1 MSKTV
6 DITLE
11 EAQTEGTT
19 ATVAEWLKKVGDRVR
34 KDEPIIELE
43 TDKVMMEVVAPADGI
58 LTDILV
64 PVGETATENKILGT
78 IDTEAES
85 KAPNE
90 EHKTEEKSAPNDKH
104 DRLSQKNTPAAGP
117 LDHPPSKFK
126 SPAVRRLLS
135 QHDLNPELIPGTG
148 KNNRLTSRD
157 IKAYLEQSESDSA
170 QSGDSQFIKHTP
182 MRRKIA
188 EHMQHSI
195 QTAPHVTAVFDVDLS
210 RIIQHR
216 QQHKNA
222 FEQRGIKLTYTA
234 YFIAATVSALRH
246 QPKIN
251 TRFHEDGLEVFN
263 HMHIGIGTALGDDGL
278 IVPVLKHCENKTLE
292 QIAQGLTDM
301 TNKARSGSLQQ
312 SDVQGGTFTISNHG
326 VSGSLVATPII
337 INQPQV
343 AILGLGKI
351 EKRPVVK
358 TIDGEDALVIK
369 PMCYVS
375 LTIDHRALDAYHTND
390 FLSHFKDFI
399 ENWEA

>member
-1 MSKTV
+1 MSKTI
-6 DITLE
+6 DIVLE

-19 ATVAEWLKKVGDRVR
+19 ATVAEWLKKVGDRVH

-43 TDKVMMEVVAPADGI
+43 TDKVMMEITAPAEGI
-58 LTDILV
+58 LSAILV
-64 PVGETATENKILGT
+64 DVGETATENKILGT

-85 KAPNE
+85 KSPNE
-90 EHKTEEKSAPNDKH
+90 EDKTNKQSTPKDKQ
-104 DRLSQKNTPAAGP
+104 DSLSKKNTSAAGP

-135 QHDLNPELIPGTG
+135 QHDLNPNLISGSG

-157 IKAYLEQSESDSA
+157 IKAYLEQTDSDSA
-170 QSGDSQFIKHTP
+170 HSGASEFIKHTP

-188 EHMQHSI
+188 EHMQQSV

-210 RIIQHR
+210 RIMAHR
-216 QQHKNA
+216 KQHKKA

-234 YFIAATVSALRH
+234 YFMAATAAAIQH

-251 TRFHEDGLEVFN
+251 ARFHEHGLEVFKHIN
-263 HMHIGIGTALGDDGL
+263 IGIGTALGDDGL
-278 IVPVLKHCENKTLE
+278 IVPVLKHCESKNLE
-292 QIAQGLTDM
+292 HIAQGLTEM
-301 TNKARSGSLQQ
+301 TDKARTGALQQ

-390 FLSHFKDFI
+390 FLSFFKDYI

>member
-1 MSKTV
+1 MSKTI
-6 DITLE
+6 DIVLE

-19 ATVAEWLKKVGDRVR
+19 ATVAEWLKNVGDRVD

-43 TDKVMMEVVAPADGI
+43 TDKVMMEITAPAKGI
-58 LTDILV
+58 LSAIHIE
-64 PVGETATENKILGT
+64 VGETATENKILGT

-85 KAPNE
+85 KPPNE
-90 EHKTEEKSAPNDKH
+90 EDKTNKQSTPKDKQ
-104 DRLSQKNTPAAGP
+104 DSLSKKNTSAAGP

-157 IKAYLEQSESDSA
+157 IKAYLEQSNK
-170 QSGDSQFIKHTP
+170 QSTGSGSQLIKHTP

-188 EHMQHSI
+188 EHMQHSV

-216 QQHKNA
+216 QQNKKA
-222 FEQRGIKLTYTA
+222 FEQRGSKLTFTA
-234 YFIAATVSALRH
+234 YFIAATVAAIRQ

-251 TRFHEDGLEVFN
+251 ARFHDDGLEIFN
-263 HMHIGIGTALGDDGL
+263 HMNIGIGTALGDEGL
-278 IVPVLKHCENKTLE
+278 IVPVLKHCENKNLE
-292 QIAQGLTDM
+292 QIAQCLTEM
-301 TNKARSGSLQQ
+301 TEKARTGSLQQ
-312 SDVQGGTFTISNHG
+312 SDVKDGTFTISNHG

-358 TIDGEDALVIK
+358 TVDGEDALVIK

-390 FLSHFKDFI
+390 FLSRFKEYI

>member
-1 MSKTV
+1 MSKTI

-19 ATVAEWLKKVGDRVR
+19 ATVAEWLKQVGDRVR

-43 TDKVMMEVVAPADGI
+43 TDKVMMEVVAPADGV
-58 LTDILV
+58 LTEIRV
-64 PVGETATENKILGT
+64 EVGETATEGKILGT
-78 IDTEAES
+78 IDTEAGS
-85 KAPNE
+85 KSENE
-90 EHKTEEKSAPNDKH
+90 ELKTEQKSAPNDKH

-135 QHDLNPELIPGTG
+135 QHDLNPDLIPGTG

-157 IKAYLEQSESDSA
+157 IKAYLDQADSDTTT
-170 QSGDSQFIKHTP
+170 SGDSQFIKHTP

-188 EHMQHSI
+188 EHMQHSV

-210 RIIQHR
+210 KIMAHR
-216 QQHKNA
+216 QQHKKA

-251 TRFHEDGLEVFN
+251 ARFHENGLEIFN
-263 HMHIGIGTALGDDGL
+263 HMNIGIGTALGDDGL
-278 IVPVLKHCENKTLE
+278 IVPVLKHCENKDLE
-292 QIAQGLTDM
+292 HIARGLTEM
-301 TNKARSGSLQQ
+301 TDKARTGNLTQ

-358 TIDGEDALVIK
+358 QIDGEDALVIK